1 MIDGVPF
8 DLPRQGAAGV
18 GHADVANDERTEVC
32 KLAEDVR
39 SSTIVQILVLPG
51 SQVLESEALLGYGYS
66 DHNPLRPD
74 NPSTR

>member
-1 MIDGVPF
+1 
-8 DLPRQGAAGV
+8 
-18 GHADVANDERTEVC
+18 
-32 KLAEDVR
+32 
-39 SSTIVQILVLPG
+39 VLPG